1 MKAADITDAEL
12 LEAVRAVRGKYGVP
26 RWSTLWDVQRALP
39 YPTKV
44 VQAKLKSAVRRG
56 LLTGCACGCRGD
68 FEEPSC
74 IDGASS

>member
-12 LEAVRAVRGKYGVP
+12 LEAVRVVRGKYGVP
-26 RWSTLWDVQRALP
+26 RWSTLWDVEDVLSQ

-68 FEEPSC
+68 FEEPAT
-74 IDGASS
+74 IGAP